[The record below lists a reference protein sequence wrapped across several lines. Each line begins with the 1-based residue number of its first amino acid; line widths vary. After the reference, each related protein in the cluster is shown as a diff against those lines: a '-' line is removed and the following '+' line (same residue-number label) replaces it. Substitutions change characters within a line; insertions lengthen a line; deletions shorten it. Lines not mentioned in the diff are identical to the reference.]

1 MANNFVKGFG
11 QMLGKKA
18 PTMSQMKKRITTKK
32 TRRAKSMITDD
43 YGSQVVGGKLQKAQD
58 RLKRMQ
64 DKRNTTQGK
73 VNSVV
78 NANVGRV
85 KSVAGKAGLYNNT
98 TGKMTDKG
106 MKVAKGAAAVGVAG
120 VGAAAYGAHKKRQ
133 EDKKF
138 SNRLKRKFGM

>member
-1 MANNFVKGFG
+1 
-11 QMLGKKA
+11 
-18 PTMSQMKKRITTKK
+18 
-32 TRRAKSMITDD
+32 MITDD

-85 KSVAGKAGLYNNT
+85 KSVAGKAGLYDSMLKGKDGKVKGGLT
-98 TGKMTDKG
+98 TKGKM
-106 MKVAKGAAAVGVAG
+106 AVGGAVGLAG
-120 VGAAAYGAHKKRQ
+120 AGMAAGAYNKRQ